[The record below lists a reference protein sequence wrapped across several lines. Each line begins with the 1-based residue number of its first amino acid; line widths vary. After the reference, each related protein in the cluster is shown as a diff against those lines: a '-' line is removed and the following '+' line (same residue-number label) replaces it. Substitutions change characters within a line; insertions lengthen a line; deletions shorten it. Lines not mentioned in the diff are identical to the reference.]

1 MGIKFCFAVSA
12 ALLLSGCASFNSGKV
27 DYRRAAPLSTDQ
39 ALTKRDMHLSE
50 CWKDTGLTAKER
62 LEDPNSRCAFM
73 LPTTLSDKNFALAQD
88 TINVNDVYSIRLD
101 YGLIQTLGESFGN
114 VRLGSLQSRRPIQQ
128 QGEIAVLVNAFEFA
142 PQGSDNSLGPRFYNL
157 GQVTKSSGAE
167 GTATPDYSSAR
178 VVYFS
183 PDVLRG
189 QSLNFSN
196 IPITAP
202 QKYHG
207 RPIGVQIIVIELD
220 RLGDSTKSL
229 LKGLADLG
237 RTTVG
242 PSGATDTLLTL
253 GKSLLDGSNDDV
265 VFEYR
270 FVMDNASSL
279 GNQIVSPFTAGRYV
293 FRRTENRDVNMIWN
307 ELRLDQNT
315 GQLLR
320 LEKKEKDGPTRYTP
334 YSPET
339 YFTISVIN
347 HGPNGIEG
355 RYEAETW
362 QQASEKF
369 DSFLNA
375 ATSINIG
382 QGALEAPLD
391 KLITTRRS
399 LNSLRALDEKTR
411 EVTTAW
417 QSLARL
423 PRGVEGGFDAQ
434 ALSDYSNGTPE
445 LKLECKQNW
454 EALRRQALLA
464 RQDAEAIT
472 SRLIKSWPGSSDI
485 EASEEQVAIERF
497 RTGLNAALGPEDP
510 GNRAFPTTE
519 FFKANF
525 VTSEA
530 GFQELV
536 KNLDARVSSLR
547 KPVSCA
553 VLAR

>member
-1 MGIKFCFAVSA
+1 MSVRIYFAASA
-12 ALLLSGCASFNSGKV
+12 AILLSGCASFNSGKV
-27 DYRRAAPLSTDQ
+27 DYRRAAPLTADQ
-39 ALTKRDMHLSE
+39 ALSKRDVHLEE
-50 CWKDTGLTAKER
+50 CWKDTDGKAEER
-62 LEDPNSRCAFM
+62 LTDANSRCAFM
-73 LPTTLSDKNFALAQD
+73 LPTTLSDKNFALPQD

-101 YGLIQTLGESFGN
+101 YGLIQTLGETFGN
-114 VRLGSLQSRRPIQQ
+114 VRLGSLQSRRPLQQ

-142 PQGSDNSLGPRFYNL
+142 PQGSDGSPAPRFYNL
-157 GQVTKSSGAE
+157 GQASRSNGESG
-167 GTATPDYSSAR
+167 TISPDYSSAR

-189 QSLNFSN
+189 QSLNLSN

-237 RTTVG
+237 RTTIG

-265 VFEYR
+265 IFEYR
-270 FVMDNASSL
+270 FVMDNASGL
-279 GNQIVSPFTAGRYV
+279 GKQIVSPFTAGRYV
-293 FRRTENRDVNMIWN
+293 FRRTENRQVDMIWN
-307 ELRLDQNT
+307 QLRLDQNT

-320 LEKKEKDGPTRYTP
+320 VDKGKEGETRFTP

-375 ATSINIG
+375 ATSINIA
-382 QGALEAPLD
+382 QTALQETLD
-391 KLITTRRS
+391 QLITTRRS

-411 EVTTAW
+411 QVTTAW
-417 QSLARL
+417 QALARL
-423 PRGVEGGFDAQ
+423 PRGLESGNDLK
-434 ALSDYSNGTPE
+434 ALSDYENSTPE
-445 LKLECKQNW
+445 LKLQCKQNW
-454 EALRRQALLA
+454 ESRRRQALLA

-472 SRLIKSWPGSSDI
+472 SQLLKSWPGSSDI

-525 VTSEA
+525 VTAEA
-530 GFQELV
+530 GFNELV
-536 KNLDARVSSLR
+536 KNLDARVAGIR
-547 KPVSCA
+547 EPVSCA

>member
-1 MGIKFCFAVSA
+1 MSIKFCFAVSA
-12 ALLLSGCASFNSGKV
+12 ALLLSGCASFNSGRV
-27 DYRRAAPLSTDQ
+27 DFRRAAPLSAEQ
-39 ALTKRDMHLSE
+39 ALSKRTDHLRE
-50 CWKDTGLTAKER
+50 CWTDAGVAA
-62 LEDPNSRCAFM
+62 EDRRDPANSRCAFM
-73 LPTTLSDKNFALAQD
+73 LPTVLSDKNFALPQD

-101 YGLIQTLGESFGN
+101 YGLIQTLGENFGN
-114 VRLGSLQSRRPIQQ
+114 LRLGSLKSRRPLQQ

-142 PQGSDNSLGPRFYNL
+142 PQGSDTTPGPRFYNL
-157 GQVTKSSGAE
+157 GQVTKPSGAE

-183 PDVLRG
+183 PDVLSG

-202 QKYHG
+202 QKYQG

-279 GNQIVSPFTAGRYV
+279 RNQIVSPFTAGRYV

-320 LEKKEKDGPTRYTP
+320 VAKDKDGETGYTP

-382 QGALEAPLD
+382 QAALDAPLD
-391 KLITTRRS
+391 KLIATRRS

-411 EVTTAW
+411 QVTTAW
-417 QSLARL
+417 QSLVRL
-423 PRGVEGGFDAQ
+423 PRGVEGGFDSK
-434 ALSDYSNGTPE
+434 ALTDYLSSTPA
-445 LKLECKQNW
+445 LQLECQQNW
-454 EALRRQALLA
+454 EARRRQALLA
-464 RQDAEAIT
+464 RQDAESIT
-472 SRLIKSWPGSSDI
+472 SQLIKSWPGSSDI

-525 VTSEA
+525 VTAEA

-536 KNLDARVSSLR
+536 KNLDARVAGLR
-547 KPVSCA
+547 EPVSCA